1 MKKILII
8 SSGYPS
14 NGGQAST
21 AYNLNTLLIENNF
34 DVKIIFLKESI
45 DGGNVDPNLVG
56 NSHKINYVKSGNF
69 PSLRKMIK
77 YIISLKIF
85 NVIGITS
92 LFKYAYKI
100 LQNFLLK
107 KEIYS
112 HLKKSGFKPDLAIT
126 NTPIL
131 YESFN
136 KLFKKTIIIIGSSR
150 FFGILEKRT
159 LIMKQ

>member
-69 PSLRKMIK
+69 PSLRK
-77 YIISLKIF
+77 
-85 NVIGITS
+85 
-92 LFKYAYKI
+92 
-100 LQNFLLK
+100 
-107 KEIYS
+107 
-112 HLKKSGFKPDLAIT
+112 
-126 NTPIL
+126 
-131 YESFN
+131 
-136 KLFKKTIIIIGSSR
+136 
-150 FFGILEKRT
+150 
-159 LIMKQ
+159 